1 MNDTSNQSSNNME
14 NNPSTNHV
22 SNEQNIP
29 ANNMNSQNSQNISV
43 NNNNIQN
50 SQNIPVNN
58 NNFQNSQNIPANNM
72 NFQNPQNNPVNNNN
86 FQNPQNIPA
95 NNMNFQNSQNIPAN
109 NNFNFQNNQSQQ
121 NPDYYYPKY
130 TPKGIRLPRHLGDIY
145 KSFSYYITLSVLYGL
160 FFSFCFFKNWSGITS
175 ILFFAGTIAVIHKL
189 VKRWGLHYDNW
200 IKLSEILLVLL
211 GVSNAIT
218 QNGFILFFN
227 YVFGFALLLFIVI
240 QSIFDMK
247 QWRLYQLIISS
258 IQIGCKTLENG
269 FNISKNSK
277 IHKEMF
283 NDGNPPKKFLS
294 NPKVR
299 FVGIGFLFGIPATL
313 FVLNL
318 LASSDAVFGALYYK
332 TIQSIFGEYVLLNL
346 ILIILQATVV
356 MLLTYG
362 LLCTWEYLH
371 LDKQQPKTQK
381 KMDALIAITFSSML
395 LFVYVIYCYVQVG
408 ALFLGAMELPQ
419 NYTYAEYAREGFFEL
434 LVVSI
439 LNFILAIVAIELFTK
454 SKALNIIL
462 TLISSCTYIML
473 ISACYRLGMYINMY
487 GLTNSRVLAG
497 WMLGVLALLFVIVL
511 LYIWKSETK
520 IIRLSVATITI
531 CYLALSFSHMDYWI
545 ADYNLNSN
553 IFVINSYINGRS
565 DEARLEYCVCDL
577 SIDAAPAISEYFEK
591 KETLTDEEKRIKD
604 IFITDVDDAYD
615 DMLLRNINLS
625 KIIAHYSQR
634 N

>member
-29 ANNMNSQNSQNISV
+29 ANNMNSQNP
-43 NNNNIQN
+43 
-50 SQNIPVNN
+50 QNIPVNN
-58 NNFQNSQNIPANNM
+58 NNFQNSQNIPTNNM
-72 NFQNPQNNPVNNNN
+72 NFQNPQNNPVNNN
-86 FQNPQNIPA
+86 
-95 NNMNFQNSQNIPAN
+95 
-109 NNFNFQNNQSQQ
+109 FNFQNNQSQQ
-121 NPDYYYPKY
+121 NPDYYPKY

-218 QNGFILFFN
+218 QNRFILFFN
-227 YVFGFALLLFIVI
+227 YVFVFALLLFIVI

-247 QWRLYQLIISS
+247 QWRLYQLIFSS

-283 NDGNPPKKFLS
+283 NDGNKPKKFLS

-332 TIQSIFGEYVLLNL
+332 TIQSILGEYVLLNL
-346 ILIILQATVV
+346 ILIILQI
-356 MLLTYG
+356 G
-362 LLCTWEYLH
+362 KSLH
-371 LDKQQPKTQK
+371 
-381 KMDALIAITFSSML
+381 
-395 LFVYVIYCYVQVG
+395 
-408 ALFLGAMELPQ
+408 
-419 NYTYAEYAREGFFEL
+419 
-434 LVVSI
+434 
-439 LNFILAIVAIELFTK
+439 
-454 SKALNIIL
+454 
-462 TLISSCTYIML
+462 
-473 ISACYRLGMYINMY
+473 
-487 GLTNSRVLAG
+487 
-497 WMLGVLALLFVIVL
+497 
-511 LYIWKSETK
+511 
-520 IIRLSVATITI
+520 
-531 CYLALSFSHMDYWI
+531 
-545 ADYNLNSN
+545 
-553 IFVINSYINGRS
+553 
-565 DEARLEYCVCDL
+565 
-577 SIDAAPAISEYFEK
+577 
-591 KETLTDEEKRIKD
+591 
-604 IFITDVDDAYD
+604 
-615 DMLLRNINLS
+615 
-625 KIIAHYSQR
+625 
-634 N
+634 